1 MQLSHISLTPYRAD
15 VRRVSI
21 HRINNVDGF
30 GTRTAQSAVS
40 LKSVAPNSQ
49 VSPKFGNAF
58 NYSNRELRALGKSKR
73 ALSHHRICVIILM
86 AGIIAAILASITGIV
101 LALTLRQTK
110 SVNVTTITVTT
121 ATTSTSTT
129 STTSETTTTSTTT
142 STTSKTTQTVLTTT
156 SVTTVSTTGSTITSS
171 TTTTTDS
178 TSTTTS
184 TSSTTST
191 TTTTLT
197 TTSATTTRCSSR
209 SRGNLG
215 VLTGYASSSWTQY
228 SATYTAISTEHVLI
242 FGFQAAV
249 NRSWII
255 DNVSAVDTT
264 APSIELLSNPSF
276 ENSTTSISSWVNW
289 CSSHCQ
295 FGTSGQIVSGA
306 DCYLGTGNCFV
317 SSCLGGGIEFL
328 GQYFPT
334 TPGSVYNISFMAS
347 LTGSG
352 GYYYTMLYVD
362 IF

>member
-1 MQLSHISLTPYRAD
+1 
-15 VRRVSI
+15 
-21 HRINNVDGF
+21 
-30 GTRTAQSAVS
+30 
-40 LKSVAPNSQ
+40 
-49 VSPKFGNAF
+49 
-58 NYSNRELRALGKSKR
+58 
-73 ALSHHRICVIILM
+73 M

-184 TSSTTST
+184 TSSTTSETTST